1 MGPVLVI
8 GSRDKAGV
16 VEAVQAVEKRLE
28 HDFGIGAMDLD
39 GKEDLHDV
47 DAKWALVF
55 GGDGAI
61 LSAARRMGDRP
72 LPTLAV
78 NFGRLGFLTEIESKQ
93 LDDALARV
101 AEGKVDLRERMRLEV
116 KVGKWKY
123 DALNDAVV
131 TGVRSGRVFHIA
143 ARIDGREAF
152 RYAGDGVVVATPTG
166 STAYSLAA
174 GGPIL
179 DHELEAIV
187 ITPLCA
193 HALSQRPLVLPS
205 DHAVEFYLRDEDQAG
220 RVVVDGQVSRRIVP
234 GDKVKVRKA
243 KQPFIF
249 IRVGLRSY
257 YSRLRKILGWG
268 GGPKYSQL

>member
-1 MGPVLVI
+1 MGPVLVV
-8 GSRDKAGV
+8 GSRRKPGV
-16 VEAVQAVEKRLE
+16 LEAVETTQARLE
-28 HDFGIGAMDLD
+28 RDFGIGAIDLD
-39 GKEDLHDV
+39 GERDLHDV
-47 DAKWALVF
+47 EAEWALVL

-78 NFGRLGFLTEIESKQ
+78 NFGRLGFLTEIEFKQ
-93 LDDALARV
+93 IDTALDSIAA
-101 AEGKVDLRERMRLEV
+101 GKFHLRERMRLAI
-116 KVGKWKY
+116 KVGEWEY

-131 TGVRSGRVFHIA
+131 TGVQSGRVFHVA

-179 DHELEAIV
+179 DPELDGIV

-205 DHAVEFYLRDEDQAG
+205 DHLIEFYLRDEDHVG
-220 RVVVDGQVSRRIVP
+220 RVIVDGQVSRQIATD
-234 GDKVKVRKA
+234 DKVKVRKA
-243 KQPFIF
+243 KDPFLF

-257 YSRLRKILGWG
+257 YSRLRRTLGWG
-268 GGPKYSQL
+268 GGPKYSQ